1 MAMGVLL
8 GNGDSHYRE
17 VVEAACNELPLLKL
31 PVVPAKATREPA
43 SALSRKKEGNETTEA
58 TRTPLTAGLEQNVP
72 AKTTIDSKALAQ
84 TRTLA
89 RASSAR
95 IAIKSK
101 RRILFVD
108 VADVI
113 AVEAKGNYVLLIG
126 ASSSHILR
134 ESISTIEQKLKL
146 HGFVRI
152 HRSVLVNAALV
163 EEIHPRPTGEYVLC
177 VRGGKEFTVTR
188 TYKTNLRLLA
198 QLWIGTEGFASE

>member
-1 MAMGVLL
+1 VLS
-8 GNGDSHYRE
+8 G
-17 VVEAACNELPLLKL
+17 
-31 PVVPAKATREPA
+31 
-43 SALSRKKEGNETTEA
+43 KKEGNETTET
-58 TRTPLTAGLEQNVP
+58 TRTLLAAGLQQNAP
-72 AKTTIDSKALAQ
+72 TKTTSDSKAFSQ
-84 TRTLA
+84 TRRLA
-89 RASSAR
+89 GANSLR

-101 RRILFVD
+101 GRILFVD

-126 ASSSHILR
+126 TSSSHILR
-134 ESISTIEQKLKL
+134 ESISTIEEKLKL